1 MSYLVLARKYRP
13 QSFEDLVGQ
22 GHVARTLANAI
33 AQDRV
38 AHAFLFT
45 GVRGVGKTTSARLLA
60 KCLNCLG
67 ADGQA
72 KGPTATPCQVCSA
85 CQEIAKG
92 VDMDVQEIDAASY
105 NGIDEVRRLQEGMG
119 FRPARDR
126 TKIYIV
132 DEVHMLSNAAW
143 NAFLKTLEEPP
154 PHVKFIF
161 ATTEVHKVPVTILSR
176 CQRYDFKLIPTQ
188 IVHARL
194 TDVLSR
200 EGLEAEPKALS
211 ILAREAAGSMR
222 DAMSLLDQVLAYGDA
237 VLTEETVTRVLGVA
251 SHAVLYELSRAVV
264 SGDAPRALDVLLRVA
279 EQGFD
284 LVHFARDFLHHLRD
298 LVVARTNDGA
308 DDTSWTRLLD
318 LSDEE
323 REDVCT
329 IARGASL
336 DDLVRLYQG
345 FSRSFDEIAKSAYPR
360 AAFEV
365 TLVRLTRRAALLP
378 IDELLVRLGELE
390 RRLSG
395 GAPPPSPG
403 GGGGGGGGA
412 PKPRREAPR
421 FDPASSLDTESP
433 APRGPRAVLDEP
445 RPAAAEA
452 VREGNVVPHPTALRA
467 EPRAEAAP
475 PEFPWPGEAPREEPE
490 PRATRPPAR
499 VLRMPQAAARRTE
512 AVDFSSFMPA
522 DFAEEPTEAQ
532 GLELVPQPHTP
543 IVARHVRADAAL
555 VATVRGFVSVIREE
569 NAALAAYLEH
579 GGPLEATSERIVLA
593 YETDSFAVVQLGLEE
608 HAPVLARA
616 AVKVLGE
623 ACTFV
628 LDTET
633 PPEQIPMSIAALD
646 AEARR
651 IALEKAREAVRE
663 HPLVKKAIALFDAE
677 LRDVRLPQAADN

>member
-390 RRLSG
+390 RRLTG
-395 GAPPPSPG
+395 GAPPPSP

-433 APRGPRAVLDEP
+433 SPRGPRAVLDEP
-445 RPAAAEA
+445 RPSAEP
-452 VREGNVVPHPTALRA
+452 VRENNVVPHPTALRA
-467 EPRAEAAP
+467 DVRGDASPTD
-475 PEFPWPGEAPREEPE
+475 FPWPGEAPRDEEPR
-490 PRATRPPAR
+490 PSRPPAR
-499 VLRMPQAAARRTE
+499 VLRMPQPAARRTE
-512 AVDFSSFMPA
+512 AVDFSSYIPA
-522 DFAEEPTEAQ
+522 DLEEHGAPPE
-532 GLELVPQPHTP
+532 LELVPQPTMP
-543 IVARHVRADAAL
+543 IAARSVRADAAL
-555 VATVRGFVSVIREE
+555 VATVRAFVAVIREE

-579 GGPLEATSERIVLA
+579 GGPIEATAERLVLA
-593 YETDSFAVVQLGLEE
+593 YENDSFAVVQLGLDE
-608 HAPVLARA
+608 HTPVLARA
-616 AVKVLGE
+616 AAKVLGE

-633 PPEQIPMSIAALD
+633 APEQIPMSIAALD